1 MMFSLSIWHCC
12 ALPGSLCARSTTGDI
27 LSHSLCHV
35 PPCFPQ
41 HQRRVAGKWAEPDPK
56 ITEIKACGAGQL
68 LALQVW
74 SCRWILPPSTHRGD
88 GMRGRAPELPA
99 QPGAAAVGM
108 GLCHTCLYQA
118 ERSPSWHPG
127 SPCTQ
132 QLPLGQTL
140 LVPSDDLPGSWH
152 TCSRA
157 TFRDT
162 CTRRA
167 RRPGAPGSP
176 EPGQGTRT
184 RRHGTALAH
193 LSEHLN
199 LPALYDGAIQLL
211 PCPVGICASFKSYK
225 PKTL

>member
-1 MMFSLSIWHCC
+1 MCHPASHSTSEGLLANGQSLIPRSQKSKPVGLGSCWHC
-12 ALPGSLCARSTTGDI
+12 R
-27 LSHSLCHV
+27 
-35 PPCFPQ
+35 
-41 HQRRVAGKWAEPDPK
+41 
-56 ITEIKACGAGQL
+56 CGAAGG
-68 LALQVW
+68 
-74 SCRWILPPSTHRGD
+74 SSLPAHNRGD

-167 RRPGAPGSP
+167 RRPGVPGSP